1 MADPAVIELGKAV
14 SLSFLKAF
22 IPVALAMIPLMFL
35 ILFIKRGLSRLTGK
49 AGEKFVFRKL
59 DKFST
64 LKYQMPDNAA
74 IGEKTISRKLYSPDS
89 VQYKSLNNLV
99 LPSKG
104 NTNVT
109 QIDHVII
116 SNYGIFVVETKAY
129 KGWIFGNANQEYWT
143 QVIFRYKKR
152 FYSPLRQNFAHIK
165 AIVDLLGR
173 SRLKAPI
180 ISLVVFPYADKLK
193 ISGTDLV
200 GHTHDIVK
208 KIESYKSIIYSD
220 TERDKI
226 FNLLSSANIIDKEVS
241 KQHSREIRELKDAKK
256 AESKLKELK
265 KLKKLIEK

>member
-1 MADPAVIELGKAV
+1 MANPAIIELSKTAV
-14 SLSFLKAF
+14 SSMASVLLPIMLVMIVF
-22 IPVALAMIPLMFL
+22 ILLGV
-35 ILFIKRGLSRLTGK
+35 FIKRVLNLFTGK
-49 AGEKFVFRKL
+49 IGERFVSRKL
-59 DKFST
+59 NKFSP
-64 LKYQMPDNAA
+64 LKYQRSDNAV

-109 QIDHVII
+109 QIDHVVI

-129 KGWIFGNANQEYWT
+129 KDRTAEFINQEYWT

-152 FYSPLRQNFAHIK
+152 FYSPLRQNFVHVKVIE
-165 AIVDLLGR
+165 DLLGR

-220 TERDKI
+220 TERDQI
-226 FNLLSSANIIDKEVS
+226 FNLLSNANIVDREIN
-241 KQHSREIRELKDAKK
+241 KQHNREIRELKDAKK
-256 AESKLKELK
+256 AESKLKELE
-265 KLKKLIEK
+265 KLKKLIEE